1 MVKLWPELSPN
12 VRSRL
17 SLTARKMASGG
28 MCRRS
33 PLVLSL
39 AGFRIAIELP
49 QTKGHVYGHEG
60 DDACCRTDVCG
71 DFRYLGRNADRPKRY
86 GLELRR
92 PARQMVKGALFRDDT
107 SFLSS
112 RV

>member
-1 MVKLWPELSPN
+1 MVKLWPELTPN

-49 QTKGHVYGHEG
+49 QTKGHLLDMMGIMLGGLLLLAAVTGG
-60 DDACCRTDVCG
+60 LAAQVTDRSG
-71 DFRYLGRNADRPKRY
+71 MAWAFIDS
-86 GLELRR
+86 
-92 PARQMVKGALFRDDT
+92 PAAWLDVPYSGTIR
-107 SFLSS
+107 
-112 RV
+112 